1 MWFVCSK
8 TFATL
13 VDSVLFFLSCSA
25 CPVLP
30 FYFCCPALPACSA
43 CPVLYLPFWLPRSG
57 CPAGCPT
64 FVILF
69 WLSCPSYHAVL
80 FWPSCPGCPILA
92 ILYRQ
97 SCPGGPALTNCSVL
111 LFCSACL
118 IMPVLFGCHS
128 DWHVQAVLNQ
138 LSLLVVVLRLSRLPS
153 CFFLFWLSCLAWLVL
168 AV

>member
-8 TFATL
+8 TFASL

-64 FVILF
+64 LVILF

-118 IMPVLFGCHS
+118 IMPVLFWLPFWLACSGCPL
-128 DWHVQAVLNQ
+128 QIVLAGC
-138 LSLLVVVLRLSRLPS
+138 RATALPS